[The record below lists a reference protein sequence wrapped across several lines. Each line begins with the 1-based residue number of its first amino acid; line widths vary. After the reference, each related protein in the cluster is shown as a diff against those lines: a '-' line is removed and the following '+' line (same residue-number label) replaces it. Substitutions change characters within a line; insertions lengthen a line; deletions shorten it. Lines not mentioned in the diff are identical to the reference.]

1 MSRFWSIIL
10 AFKSKS
16 KTNDGQPN
24 LFEGLVGFTSWVGQ
38 WKILTI
44 VNEKKYFFLLIFLLT
59 NTSNISC
66 KTIGINVNFA
76 IIGTCPFFK
85 THHSLLSIVNVILK
99 TALRSK
105 IKRKTHISDFFEAQT
120 ASFSK

>member
-38 WKILTI
+38 WKTLTI
-44 VNEKKYFFLLIFLLT
+44 ANEFEKYFSRLMFLLT
-59 NTSNISC
+59 NASNMC
-66 KTIGINVNFA
+66 TTIRINVNFA